1 MITMRPGE
9 TFNEST
15 ELVDAVTSRSTR
27 RLTMSGAYNNTPTYH
42 LNAAFSADSRYL
54 VIGSA
59 RQGGS
64 AVLRAEVE
72 TGELT
77 VLAVT
82 DGIGGAGSLHTGG
95 DLGPFAVGS
104 AGGGFDGNGMA
115 LIQAS
120 GWVAACLGRSLRVYN
135 VETLEERILI
145 EDLGPEYRF
154 GNPIGSIDGKKV
166 IVTRVPAHPDLVAG
180 LLRPTRAYRQ
190 ACVEVWGG
198 MPTTY
203 LQVDIA
209 SGEVVE
215 VFHETVLGSHHIQPC
230 PADPDLWLIDRD
242 APPDFWAGGDER
254 RSTRAWLLNAKSKEL
269 TELAPLDEYGFQV
282 HTNWNVRGDR
292 VIYHG
297 PSSRGGQYIGA
308 IDRNGEVLWE
318 RWFPAPYYGHVS
330 THTRAEAIVTDGL
343 LTPDLLTAIY
353 YEDRDAT
360 GTPRIEV
367 LARHATQWGS
377 PPGQY
382 SHPHCHMSPDGRWLS
397 YNRSENGRCDVYLV
411 RAG

>member
-1 MITMRPGE
+1 
-9 TFNEST
+9 
-15 ELVDAVTSRSTR
+15 
-27 RLTMSGAYNNTPTYH
+27 
-42 LNAAFSADSRYL
+42 
-54 VIGSA
+54 
-59 RQGGS
+59 
-64 AVLRAEVE
+64 
-72 TGELT
+72 
-77 VLAVT
+77 
-82 DGIGGAGSLHTGG
+82 
-95 DLGPFAVGS
+95 
-104 AGGGFDGNGMA
+104 
-115 LIQAS
+115 
-120 GWVAACLGRSLRVYN
+120 
-135 VETLEERILI
+135 
-145 EDLGPEYRF
+145 
-154 GNPIGSIDGKKV
+154 
-166 IVTRVPAHPDLVAG
+166 
-180 LLRPTRAYRQ
+180 
-190 ACVEVWGG
+190 
-198 MPTTY
+198 
-203 LQVDIA
+203 
-209 SGEVVE
+209 
-215 VFHETVLGSHHIQPC
+215 
-230 PADPDLWLIDRD
+230 
-242 APPDFWAGGDER
+242 
-254 RSTRAWLLNAKSKEL
+254 
-269 TELAPLDEYGFQV
+269 

-343 LTPDLLTAIY
+343 LTPDLVTAIY